1 MISCTLNINFRIN
14 DFSYIDGSKQ
24 FIQYDIFELPKISTD
39 CLNDPSADND
49 MFLND

>member
-1 MISCTLNINFRIN
+1 MIFQAIFMP
-14 DFSYIDGSKQ
+14 
-24 FIQYDIFELPKISTD
+24 YDILELPKMSTD

>member
-1 MISCTLNINFRIN
+1 MISFALYINSRMN
-14 DFSYIDGSKQ
+14 DLKYFVPYG
-24 FIQYDIFELPKISTD
+24 IFELPKMSTD